1 MMMTMIPPGDHFQ
14 GSKPPQRS
22 VDSLLAAAAEVLR
35 HDHEETWPE
44 RLARVI
50 LELAN
55 ENTGTCIH
63 GVAIVST
70 DDTAKVR
77 HLGGDRLTLEAAAA
91 ISADVFASISDE
103 PLQAGAEGELLGLR
117 LDTEHAL
124 ITSIEPTESAKV
136 KHLLRDAAT
145 AFLPTILAVERGER
159 LLATSRS
166 LEKHRI
172 LERRISEALSRVGNI
187 VDLGQALS
195 DLAAQLYDI
204 EFTGIYFRD
213 PSSLHLRL
221 VGARGLDED
230 EVREAERTAWERH
243 PGRVIQRGESILIQ
257 DTRLDPTNR
266 SKTSALRRVEIRSRC
281 YLPVNSAGEVVGTL
295 GLASS
300 KPGAFEASHVGEL
313 EFLADLAGL
322 TWSRLLEQQRRETR
336 DRILIA
342 AGDAAERLLASRRWV
357 DVLEHLLGAMAQAF
371 GASKAYFI
379 DSTGRDI
386 FCDDAETFPAE
397 FIREVAETQR
407 GGLTGN
413 GIDLPPGFERGDS
426 RINHPWVAVPVL
438 AGEEL
443 EGILL
448 VADASEGRVHDEHSI
463 AAVRAFAEPLSAK
476 INRDQL
482 EQRLSNAQRM
492 DALGQLAGGVAH
504 DINNLLMP
512 VLGLA
517 STLAMDE
524 PDPERRKSLLDIQ
537 LAAERGRDFVEQV
550 LLLTRRRVATDE
562 RTDVPEVIREA
573 VTLLQPTVPQG
584 VRIRIDITDPD
595 SGVVGD
601 RTAILRLIQNL
612 ITNAIHAVS
621 HVSGEVVAGM
631 HRSSNDEFIVIE
643 IRDNGSGM
651 PPEIRERLF
660 DPFFTTRRSAAE
672 RGLGLTI
679 VHRVATELGGDINV
693 QSQVGKGSSFQVR
706 LPRFHIDRSMMTTE
720 VPPTEPVTGTGLVL
734 VVDDDQMVR
743 STTEA
748 LVASLGYDVL
758 AADNG
763 RKGLSLLE
771 SSSVDLLLSDL
782 SMPEMDGIEFIR
794 EARARGFC
802 KAAALITGYGEDAI
816 SSIESAGVDEVLR
829 KPISRDDLGRA
840 IQRLLDRVASS

>member
-1 MMMTMIPPGDHFQ
+1 MMTKMIPPGDHLQ
-14 GSKPPQRS
+14 DSKPPQRS
-22 VDSLLAAAAEVLR
+22 VDRLLAEAAEVLR
-35 HDHEETWPE
+35 HEHEETWPE

-55 ENTGTCIH
+55 DKTGTCIH
-63 GVAIVST
+63 GVAIVSANGT
-70 DDTAKVR
+70 PKIR
-77 HLGGDRLTLEAAAA
+77 HLGGDHLTLETAAEVGTE
-91 ISADVFASISDE
+91 VFASISEE
-103 PLQAGAEGELLGLR
+103 PLRAGTDGQLLGLR
-117 LDTEHAL
+117 LDAEHAL
-124 ITSIEPTESAKV
+124 IAAIDSAEIAKSTP
-136 KHLLRDAAT
+136 LLRDAVT
-145 AFLPTILAVERGER
+145 AFLPTVLAVERGER

-172 LERRISEALSRVGNI
+172 LERRISETLSRVVNI
-187 VDLGQALS
+187 IDLGQALS

-243 PGRVIQRGESILIQ
+243 PGRVIQRGESILID
-257 DTRLDPTNR
+257 DTRLDPANR
-266 SKTSALRRVEIRSRC
+266 SKSSALRRVEIRSRC

-300 KPGAFEASHVGEL
+300 KPGAFETSHVGEL

-322 TWSRLLEQQRRETR
+322 TWSRLLEQKRRETR
-336 DRILIA
+336 DKILIA

-357 DVLEHLLGAMAQAF
+357 DVLEHLLESMVKAF

-379 DSTGRDI
+379 DSKGRDV
-386 FCDDAETFPAE
+386 FCDQTAIFPPE
-397 FIREVAETQR
+397 FIREVAGNQR

-413 GIDLPPGFERGDS
+413 GIDLPPGFERSDA
-426 RINHPWVAVPVL
+426 RIAQPWVAVPVL
-438 AGEEL
+438 AEEQL

-476 INRDQL
+476 INRDHF

-492 DALGQLAGGVAH
+492 DTLGQLAGGVAH

-517 STLAMDE
+517 STLALDE

-573 VTLLQPTVPQG
+573 VTLLKPTVPQG
-584 VRIRIDITDPD
+584 VKIRIDISDPD
-595 SGVVGD
+595 AGVVGD

-612 ITNAIHAVS
+612 ITNAVHAVDQ
-621 HVSGEVVAGM
+621 VSGEVIAGLD
-631 HRSSNDEFIVIE
+631 RSSDGEFTVIE

-651 PPEIRERLF
+651 PEEIRERLF
-660 DPFFTTRRSAAE
+660 DPFFTTRRSGAE

-679 VHRVATELGGDINV
+679 VHRVATELGGEIEV
-693 QSQVGKGSSFQVR
+693 QSEVGKGSSFQIR
-706 LPRFHIDRSMMTTE
+706 LPRFGIDRSMVTTE
-720 VPPTEPVTGTGLVL
+720 IPAKEPVTGTGLVL

-748 LVASLGYDVL
+748 LVASLGYDVI

-763 RKGLSLLE
+763 RKALSLLE
-771 SSSVDLLLSDL
+771 SSYVDLVLSDL

-794 EARARGFC
+794 EARNRGFC

-816 SSIESAGVDEVLR
+816 GSTESSGVDEILR
-829 KPISRDDLGRA
+829 KPISRDELGRA